1 MMPDSPRPDPG
12 AAGPGPATEVSD
24 PSEPEDRS
32 AAMPTLVLFSLCLLG
47 LVAGGAV
54 WPFAPPIARALWL
67 AATAT
72 ALVPAVWWLVEGIRA
87 RSGATD
93 VIAALA
99 LVGTVAVQE
108 YLAGAVIAVMLTGG
122 RMLERHAEGRA
133 RRDLGALLSRA
144 PRTAHRRESG
154 GLATVD
160 VAEVRPGDL
169 LLVRSGEV
177 VPVDGRVQGLDAHRD
192 LPGAAGEE
200 PQRGTE
206 GASGAV
212 ALLDES
218 AVTGEP
224 LPVERPAGDSAASGT
239 VNAGDPFTL
248 RADADAETST
258 YAGIVRLAREARARS
273 APFVRMADRYAALL
287 LPVTLILAGAAWLLS
302 ADPTRAVAVLVV
314 ATPCPLILAAP
325 IAFTGG
331 LSRAARRG
339 VIVKGG
345 GALERLARARVL
357 LFDKTGTVTAGRPR
371 LSGVEIG
378 PEASSTEEEV
388 LRLAASLDQ
397 ASAHVL
403 ATAIV
408 ASARDAGLSLA
419 LPDGV
424 SEVLGQGVRGRV
436 HGREIAV
443 GKLSWVMAGRPPP
456 SWVHDVRG
464 DAATA
469 GVTSVFVAVDGDIAG
484 ALLLDDPLRRDA
496 PRTLRLLRRAGVDRA
511 VMLTGDRADVAVP
524 IGDLVGADE
533 VRAEQTPED
542 KVAFV
547 RRESERAATV
557 MVGDG
562 VNDAPALA
570 GAGVGVA
577 LGARGAAASSQA
589 ADVVITVDRLERL
602 AEAMTIARRSRSIA
616 RQSALAGMGMSLV
629 AMLVAAVGWLPP
641 AAGALLQEGIDVA
654 VIVNAL
660 RSLGGPAD
668 GGTVPRLTGD
678 SAELVRRLDEEHRRL
693 RPRVR
698 RLPHL
703 AGAVAGSEEV
713 TPVAALDE
721 IDAFV
726 RDLAEHERDDERLL
740 YPEVAR
746 VLGGRDPTG
755 TMSRAHA
762 DISARLRRIR
772 ELTARLRAK
781 AVTGPARQASA
792 RRELER
798 ELVELHA
805 LLELHFA
812 QEEEGYHSLA
822 EEDAP
827 RRERRWRRRN
837 ARGGAAGER

>member
-1 MMPDSPRPDPG
+1 M
-12 AAGPGPATEVSD
+12 A
-24 PSEPEDRS
+24 
-32 AAMPTLVLFSLCLLG
+32 PTLVLFGLCLLG
-47 LVAGGAV
+47 LAVGAAV
-54 WPFAPPIARALWL
+54 WPFAPSIARAAWL

-72 ALVPAVWWLVEGIRA
+72 ALVPAVWWLIQGIRA

-99 LVGTVAVQE
+99 LLGSVAVQE

-122 RMLERHAEGRA
+122 RMLERHADGRA
-133 RRDLGALLSRA
+133 RRDLGALLTRA
-144 PRTAHRRESG
+144 PRTAHRRENG
-154 GLATVD
+154 GLTTVD
-160 VAEVRPGDL
+160 VAAVRPGDL
-169 LLVRSGEV
+169 LLVRAGEAV
-177 VPVDGRVQGLDAHRD
+177 AVDGRVLAAAELREGPERPEGMEGRGSKD
-192 LPGAAGEE
+192 AGE
-200 PQRGTE
+200 
-206 GASGAV
+206 AV
-212 ALLDES
+212 ALIDES

-224 LPVERPAGDSAASGT
+224 LPVERSAGDSVASGT

-248 RADADAETST
+248 RADADAEAST
-258 YAGIVRLAREARARS
+258 YAGIVRMAREAQAHS
-273 APFVRMADRYAALL
+273 APFVRMADRYALLL
-287 LPVTLILAGAAWLLS
+287 LPATLILAGAAWLVS

-357 LFDKTGTVTAGRPR
+357 LFDKTGTVTVGRPR
-371 LSGVEIG
+371 LSGVAVG
-378 PEASSTEEEV
+378 PGGSPTEQDV
-388 LRLAASLDQ
+388 LGLAASLEQ

-403 ATAIV
+403 ASAVV
-408 ASARDAGLSLA
+408 ASAEEAGLRLEM
-419 LPDGV
+419 PVGV
-424 SEVLGQGVRGRV
+424 SEVAGQGLRGHV
-436 HGREIAV
+436 GGCEVAV
-443 GKLSWVMAGRPPP
+443 GRLSWVTGGRPPP
-456 SWVHDVRG
+456 SWIRDFRG
-464 DAATA
+464 ETAAA
-469 GVTSVFVAVDGDIAG
+469 GVTSVFVAVDGGVVG
-484 ALLLDDPLRRDA
+484 ALMLDDPLRRDA
-496 PRTLRLLRRAGVDRA
+496 PRTLRLLRRSGIDRA
-511 VMLTGDRADVAVP
+511 VMLTGDRAEVAGP
-524 IGDLVGADE
+524 IGEVVGADE
-533 VRAEQTPED
+533 VHAEQTPEG
-542 KVAFV
+542 KVAVV
-547 RRESERAATV
+547 RSESERAATV

-602 AEAMTIARRSRSIA
+602 AEALTIARRSRGIA
-616 RQSALAGMGMSLV
+616 RQSALVGMGMSLA
-629 AMLVAAVGWLPP
+629 AMLAAAVGWLPP

-668 GGTVPRLTGD
+668 GGLVPRLTGD
-678 SAELVRRLDEEHRRL
+678 SAELARRLDEEHRRL

-703 AGAVAGSEEV
+703 AGAVAEGEV
-713 TPVAALDE
+713 PPVTVLDE
-721 IDAFV
+721 IDAFA

-762 DISARLRRIR
+762 DIAARLRRLGD
-772 ELTARLRAK
+772 LTARLRAG
-781 AVTGPARQASA
+781 AANAPA

-805 LLELHFA
+805 LLELHFT
-812 QEEEGYHSLA
+812 QEEEGYYSLA
-822 EEDAP
+822 EDP
-827 RRERRWRRRN
+827 DPQRSRRGLRRWS
-837 ARGGAAGER
+837 ARG